1 MTKTVHVT
9 RPFLPPL
16 EEYLPYLEQI
26 WESKHLTNNGPF
38 HQQFETE
45 LADYLG
51 VKFVSLFNNA
61 TTALLV
67 SLRALELTGEVITT
81 PFSFVATAH
90 SLKWNGLE
98 PIFVDI
104 NPKTCNLNPALIE
117 DAITDKTSAILP
129 VHVYGNPCETEKIQ
143 RIAAKQNLKVIYD
156 AAHAFGVK
164 KNGKSILND
173 GDLSVLSFHATKV
186 FNTFEGGAIISHT
199 PEMKKNIDDLKNFG
213 FQDQIT
219 VQGVGIN
226 GKMNEVH
233 SAMGLLQLKYIDQA
247 IERRKQITKQYRKKI
262 NNIKGISLQ
271 DDLDGVKHNYAYLTL
286 FINEEE
292 YGMSRNDL
300 DKKLKQNNIIGRR
313 YFYPLI
319 SHFDEYKYLSSSNIG
334 NLENAEKL
342 SKEVICLPIYPD
354 LENEKINRIIRII
367 IGVE

>member
-1 MTKTVHVT
+1 
-9 RPFLPPL
+9 L
-16 EEYLPYLEQI
+16 
-26 WESKHLTNNGPF
+26 
-38 HQQFETE
+38 
-45 LADYLG
+45 
-51 VKFVSLFNNA
+51 
-61 TTALLV
+61 
-67 SLRALELTGEVITT
+67 
-81 PFSFVATAH
+81 
-90 SLKWNGLE
+90 
-98 PIFVDI
+98 
-104 NPKTCNLNPALIE
+104 
-117 DAITDKTSAILP
+117 
-129 VHVYGNPCETEKIQ
+129 
-143 RIAAKQNLKVIYD
+143 
-156 AAHAFGVK
+156 
-164 KNGKSILND
+164 
-173 GDLSVLSFHATKV
+173 
-186 FNTFEGGAIISHT
+186 
-199 PEMKKNIDDLKNFG
+199 
-213 FQDQIT
+213 
-219 VQGVGIN
+219 GIN
-226 GKMNEVH
+226 GKMNEVQ
-233 SAMGLLQLKYIDQA
+233 SAMGKLQLKYIDQA